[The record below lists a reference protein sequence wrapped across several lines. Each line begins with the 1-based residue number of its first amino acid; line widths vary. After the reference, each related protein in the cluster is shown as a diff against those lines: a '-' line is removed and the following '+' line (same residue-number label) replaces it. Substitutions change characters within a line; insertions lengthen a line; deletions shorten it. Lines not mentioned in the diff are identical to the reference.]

1 MSNNKRLFKN
11 KTKLYLWGSDLNPG
25 QQEMLVNSNNTSTT
39 NIGKYDKAGYQNQ
52 SEIRSNIP
60 DSSNSGTNTFGSS
73 GNSGSENEGKGGFDG
88 NSNVAAGIGTVA
100 GVAAGSID
108 VHKNERTFG
117 NSTLG
122 EQGRGNH
129 MNQVGKS
136 TLDGAQMG
144 SKFGPVGAAAGAI
157 IGAIAGDKIAQKR
170 QAEAFDKYETSL
182 NNHFDNID
190 AREGRMGGRLLPMSS
205 NELQRGVPYQDGGEL
220 SDRDRGM
227 IKARIALGNEF
238 GNPSAKR
245 MVSPNPK
252 TGTVPGKGQGT
263 HYMGS
268 YGNRAVTG
276 LRDKGGNNLEYTE
289 DFSPNEE
296 DMYFDSNED
305 AETFAKKYKQVAPMM
320 RTFENGGDFYQ
331 DGGKLT
337 EYNGNSHEDGGIP
350 IPGYNAEVEDGETS
364 VGTYVFSE
372 FLNIDKK
379 MAKENN
385 LPKSMIG
392 KSFADLSKKIDKK
405 FGRRENDRFSEAA
418 KEKAYDRLKSLQER
432 IRPRPTS
439 NSLFKDGGWFSKEA
453 RFARKKA
460 KAERQADIDF
470 SRNYIKNERI
480 EYLENQDRRNEN
492 QNFIGNFTPME
503 KRTSPKNNFSNQ
515 EDLKIT
521 DNFIESRR
529 LPTTK
534 QTPGLR
540 YAVKDERDRD
550 EYIDNTGLS
559 YAPLLSSAV
568 NLGRNMQ
575 KGDRANYEDFQTSAP
590 IEENLVDREKYMQ
603 DIRLSARAANQNLIN
618 ASGGSRSNYLQNR
631 LGLLDKELNAS
642 ANVRLKSDELD
653 AREKARVQQL
663 NLEQDSRNMGYKFRV
678 QDMNDKDLGVREGL
692 IQDSIANLGNNA
704 GKIGTESRR
713 RNLASSGSDYGQ
725 DYSGETFYKKRKKK
739 KSK

>member
-25 QQEMLVNSNNTSTT
+25 QQEMVVNSDNPSTT

-88 NSNVAAGIGTVA
+88 DSNVAAGIGTVA

-182 NNHFDNID
+182 NNHFDNVD

-220 SDRDRGM
+220 SM
-227 IKARIALGNEF
+227 
-238 GNPSAKR
+238 
-245 MVSPNPK
+245 K
-252 TGTVPGKGQGT
+252 T
-263 HYMGS
+263 
-268 YGNRAVTG
+268 
-276 LRDKGGNNLEYTE
+276 
-289 DFSPNEE
+289 
-296 DMYFDSNED
+296 
-305 AETFAKKYKQVAPMM
+305 YKD
-320 RTFENGGDFYQ
+320 GGDFYQ

-439 NSLFKDGGWFSKEA
+439 NSLFEYGGYFSKNARAERRWKKALEQKAEYEA
-453 RFARKKA
+453 EYDYKYGRNNSDPSLEDMIAYNNNEEVDRKIDEQENKLNRRVARHEQTPRLRYAAA
-460 KAERQADIDF
+460 KAERDKD
-470 SRNYIKNERI
+470 
-480 EYLENQDRRNEN
+480 
-492 QNFIGNFTPME
+492 GG
-503 KRTSPKNNFSNQ
+503 SN
-515 EDLKIT
+515 
-521 DNFIESRR
+521 
-529 LPTTK
+529 
-534 QTPGLR
+534 
-540 YAVKDERDRD
+540 
-550 EYIDNTGLS
+550 NTGLS

-663 NLEQDSRNMGYKFRV
+663 NLQQDSINMGYKFRV

-692 IQDSIANLGNNA
+692 MQDSIANFGNNA
-704 GKIGTESRR
+704 GSIGTESRR

-725 DYSGETFYKKRKKK
+725 DYSGKTFYKKRKKK
-739 KSK
+739 K

>member
-25 QQEMLVNSNNTSTT
+25 QQEMVVNSDNPSTT

-88 NSNVAAGIGTVA
+88 DSNVAAGIGTVA

-182 NNHFDNID
+182 NNHFDNVD

-220 SDRDRGM
+220 SM
-227 IKARIALGNEF
+227 
-238 GNPSAKR
+238 
-245 MVSPNPK
+245 K
-252 TGTVPGKGQGT
+252 T
-263 HYMGS
+263 
-268 YGNRAVTG
+268 
-276 LRDKGGNNLEYTE
+276 
-289 DFSPNEE
+289 
-296 DMYFDSNED
+296 
-305 AETFAKKYKQVAPMM
+305 YKD
-320 RTFENGGDFYQ
+320 GGDFYQ

-432 IRPRPTS
+432 LRPRPTS

-470 SRNYIKNERI
+470 SRNYIDNETINPDDPNGRI
-480 EYLENQDRRNEN
+480 WINNEYLKNQDRRNKN
-492 QNFIGNFTPME
+492 QNFIGNFTPIE

-540 YAVKDERDRD
+540 YAVKDERDKDERDRD

-590 IEENLVDREKYMQ
+590 IEENLVDREKYVQ

-663 NLEQDSRNMGYKFRV
+663 NLEQDSRNMGYRFRV